1 MPVSDKAEAIYKSVS
16 PLYESSTLQLIF
28 GWEIMSMHYL
38 PKDDPEVARII
49 RQEEARIENTLD
61 LIAAE
66 NHAPRSIFEA
76 QGSIFGTKAAE
87 GYPGHRF
94 HAGCIFADELESL
107 ATERARD
114 LFGADHANL
123 QPHSGVSANLAAY
136 FSVLDAGD
144 KILSMKLSH
153 GGHLSHGDPASV
165 TSRCFK
171 FRHYGLDVQ
180 TERIDYDGVRKA
192 AEVFRPR
199 MIIAGASSYP
209 RLIDYKTM
217 SDISKSVSAYLL
229 VDMAH
234 IAGLV
239 AAGVIPSPVPHA
251 DFVTFTTYKTLR
263 GGRGGVILCKKEHA
277 GKISKTIFPGA
288 QGTPSL
294 NLLAAK
300 AVCFK
305 LAMEPGFKKEQIK
318 TLENAA
324 VFAAGF
330 EEKGYRIVSGGTDN
344 HLVLVDLRSK
354 GLTGDVAE
362 KTLESVGIVVNRN
375 VIPGDPEK
383 PDVTSGIRIGSPGVT
398 ARGMGG
404 IEVDQIVELMDIAMV
419 NGDNP
424 QLLENVAEGVA
435 GLCKQFPVY
444 TD

>member
-1 MPVSDKAEAIYKSVS
+1 M
-16 PLYESSTLQLIF
+16 
-28 GWEIMSMHYL
+28 
-38 PKDDPEVARII
+38 
-49 RQEEARIENTLD
+49 
-61 LIAAE
+61 
-66 NHAPRSIFEA
+66 
-76 QGSIFGTKAAE
+76 
-87 GYPGHRF
+87 
-94 HAGCIFADELESL
+94 
-107 ATERARD
+107 
-114 LFGADHANL
+114 
-123 QPHSGVSANLAAY
+123 
-136 FSVLDAGD
+136 
-144 KILSMKLSH
+144 
-153 GGHLSHGDPASV
+153 
-165 TSRCFK
+165 
-171 FRHYGLDVQ
+171 
-180 TERIDYDGVRKA
+180 
-192 AEVFRPR
+192 
-199 MIIAGASSYP
+199 IAGASSYP

-300 AVCFK
+300 AVCLK

-324 VFAAGF
+324 AFAAGF

-354 GLTGDVAE
+354 GLTGEVAE

-398 ARGMGG
+398 SRGMGG
-404 IEVDQIVELMDIAMV
+404 VEVNQIVELMDIAMLDR
-419 NGDNP
+419 NRSEA
-424 QLLENVAEGVA
+424 LEKVSREIAD
-435 GLCKQFPVY
+435 LCREFPVY
-444 TD
+444 KAHSS

>member
-1 MPVSDKAEAIYKSVS
+1 MR
-16 PLYESSTLQLIF
+16 
-28 GWEIMSMHYL
+28 YL
-38 PKDDPEVARII
+38 PIDDPEVSQII

-66 NHAPRSIFEA
+66 NHAPRSILEA
-76 QGSIFGTKAAE
+76 QGSIFSTKAAE
-87 GYPGHRF
+87 GYPGRRF

-107 ATERARD
+107 ALKRARR
-114 LFGADHANL
+114 LFSADHANV
-123 QPHSGVSANLAAY
+123 QPHSGVSANLAVY
-136 FSVLDAGD
+136 FSVLAVGD
-144 KILSMKLSH
+144 RILSMKLSH

-165 TSRCFK
+165 TSQCFK
-171 FRHYGLDVQ
+171 FRHYGLVTQ
-180 TERIDYDGVRKA
+180 TERIDYDEVR
-192 AEVFRPR
+192 EVAQVFKPH

-209 RLIDYKTM
+209 RLIDYKIM
-217 SDISKSVSAYLL
+217 SDISKSISAYLL

-239 AAGVIPSPVPHA
+239 AAGVIPSPVAHA
-251 DFVTFTTYKTLR
+251 DFVTFTTYKTLK

-305 LAMEPGFKKEQIK
+305 LAMEPDFKDEQQK
-318 TLENAA
+318 TLANAA
-324 VFAAGF
+324 AFAAGF
-330 EEKGYRIVSGGTDN
+330 AKKGYRIVSGGTDN

-362 KTLESVGIVVNRN
+362 KTLEAVGIVVNRN

-398 ARGMGG
+398 ARGMG
-404 IEVDQIVELMDIAMV
+404 EVEVAQVVESMDTAMV
-419 NGDNP
+419 NGDKP
-424 QLLENVAEGVA
+424 YILEQVAERIA
-435 GLCKQFPVY
+435 GLCKHFPVY
-444 TD
+444 EDY